1 MKYSLEISLICSL
14 HFSLESV
21 RKVSITSL
29 IIVVVHVHTN
39 ATACNPSE
47 GTPAKK
53 HRKSRQDM
61 TLFLQAV
68 PSYIS
73 EVSWTLF
80 SKIHFYLQIVLK
92 TIKKKSHTFS
102 EAHAIL

>member
-1 MKYSLEISLICSL
+1 MSTQMLQHAIRQKEPLQ
-14 HFSLESV
+14 
-21 RKVSITSL
+21 
-29 IIVVVHVHTN
+29 
-39 ATACNPSE
+39 
-47 GTPAKK
+47 KK

>member
-1 MKYSLEISLICSL
+1 
-14 HFSLESV
+14 
-21 RKVSITSL
+21 
-29 IIVVVHVHTN
+29 
-39 ATACNPSE
+39 
-47 GTPAKK
+47 
-53 HRKSRQDM
+53 M